1 MIEES
6 DQMRQRFFERM
17 TNLDWTGADNYHL
30 CIDTS
35 IYPLPD
41 LAERLVRFIEHKLE
55 SKKGE

>member
-1 MIEES
+1 
-6 DQMRQRFFERM
+6 MRQRFFERM
-17 TNLDWTGADNYHL
+17 TNLDWTCADNYHL

-55 SKKGE
+55 SKKGESFT